1 MIESNLKQVMVDDAL
16 VTPEMVKRY
25 HDLLMREGN
34 RQATL
39 ARMRAGP
46 DAPGAYQQ
54 IPTITA
60 PTLVIWGEADPWIPF
75 ADAKRFTQEIKGS
88 RLVAYPNIG
97 HLPQEEVALA
107 TSKEVE
113 AFLQQVY
120 PKPLP

>member
-1 MIESNLKQVMVDDAL
+1 MPPLSLARAPILGDVFSRISTKGMIESNLKQVMVDDAL
-16 VTPEMVKRY
+16 VTPEMVQRY

-46 DAPGAYQQ
+46 DVPTAYQQ

-75 ADAKRFTQEIKGS
+75 ADAKRFTQEIKGA
-88 RLVAYPNIG
+88 RLVAYPN
-97 HLPQEEVALA
+97 
-107 TSKEVE
+107 
-113 AFLQQVY
+113 
-120 PKPLP
+120 